1 MASPHLR
8 KLDLPPFTCAQTSA
22 LHPSLRLSSMR
33 KFLLSAIT
41 TLSLF
46 APSLAMAAEPPIH
59 LISAQIQM
67 QPTETTPDSV
77 PVVITGESDSSVF
90 IVGDVLKSY
99 DFALYDA
106 AKKRDTAQSP
116 SGFSYILDGALS
128 KETPT
133 GKYSFVIRYW
143 LDKGA
148 KNPLALY
155 YKGKPISNAVTVKG
169 KYEGSP
175 F

>member
-1 MASPHLR
+1 MH
-8 KLDLPPFTCAQTSA
+8 
-22 LHPSLRLSSMR
+22 

-41 TLSLF
+41 TLCLF
-46 APSLAMAAEPPIH
+46 VQSPAMAAEPPIR
-59 LISAQIQM
+59 LISAQVQM

-116 SGFSYILDGALS
+116 SGFAYILDGVPS
-128 KETPT
+128 KEKPT

-143 LDKGA
+143 LDKGT
-148 KNPLALY
+148 KSPLALY
-155 YKGKPISNAVTVKG
+155 YKGKPVSNTVTIKG
-169 KYEGSP
+169 KYEGSS

>member
-1 MASPHLR
+1 MHKFL
-8 KLDLPPFTCAQTSA
+8 FFSA
-22 LHPSLRLSSMR
+22 LATLGLSVQ
-33 KFLLSAIT
+33 LPAQ
-41 TLSLF
+41 
-46 APSLAMAAEPPIH
+46 AAEPPIR
-59 LISAQIQM
+59 LISAQIQA
-67 QPTETTPDSV
+67 QSTEAMEATPDSV
-77 PVVITGESDSSVF
+77 PVVITGESDSKAF

-106 AKKRDTAQSP
+106 AKKQDTAQSP
-116 SGFSYILDGALS
+116 SGFSYVRDGAMS

-155 YKGKPISNAVTVKG
+155 YKGKPVSNAIAVKG
-169 KYEGSP
+169 KYEGNP